1 MTDDTIRREAFT
13 IREWVKAHSVP
24 VQTLYHLLRA
34 SETFRA
40 ACGDPAVSERGRSE
54 MSRLGWHNRGF
65 ETEAEARIAPSI
77 EETGKGGARGAARE
91 AVPPS
96 PIGT

>member
-34 SETFRA
+34 SATFHPA
-40 ACGDPAVSERGRSE
+40 GGEPAVSDRGRSDE
-54 MSRLGWHNRGF
+54 GRLGRHDRGF
-65 ETEAEARIAPSI
+65 EMESEASLATSVD
-77 EETGKGGARGAARE
+77 ETGKERARGAA
-91 AVPPS
+91 PQ
-96 PIGT
+96 